1 MNMMRY
7 QRLSPEYLPL
17 PNGRKPPTHPSLR
30 TSITSCKE
38 DNHNSAISTITAAAT
53 ATPSDN
59 SRHHD
64 APNGITAIKPST
76 RVRSTASPDRHF
88 PTTPELIC
96 TKPIIN
102 HNNLHDTTAVLQWG
116 QNKRSRGSR
125 AENRSSG
132 DDSSSGKRRRY
143 QHPSKIQHR
152 SISVIDKQST
162 TPVHNNNNNKNSA
175 SLRNGHLRS
184 STVTTSSSPSAVH
197 RLSRK
202 MEERSS
208 IGQQQH
214 HRLEKRHHHQQQHHH
229 LPTPAEKLLK
239 SSSTTTPHQYHHPFS
254 GKADCTPPPEKD
266 VVTPVITT
274 VETKSVGVIGGGG
287 GGEKINLDLLEW
299 PRIFLSLSRKE
310 KEDDFFAMKG
320 TKLPHRPKK
329 RPKNI
334 DKTLQY
340 CSPGM
345 WLSDLTRGRY
355 EVREK
360 KCVKKKRRGLKG
372 MESMDSDSD

>member
-1 MNMMRY
+1 
-7 QRLSPEYLPL
+7 
-17 PNGRKPPTHPSLR
+17 
-30 TSITSCKE
+30 
-38 DNHNSAISTITAAAT
+38 
-53 ATPSDN
+53 
-59 SRHHD
+59 
-64 APNGITAIKPST
+64 
-76 RVRSTASPDRHF
+76 
-88 PTTPELIC
+88 
-96 TKPIIN
+96 
-102 HNNLHDTTAVLQWG
+102 
-116 QNKRSRGSR
+116 
-125 AENRSSG
+125 
-132 DDSSSGKRRRY
+132 
-143 QHPSKIQHR
+143 
-152 SISVIDKQST
+152 
-162 TPVHNNNNNKNSA
+162 
-175 SLRNGHLRS
+175 
-184 STVTTSSSPSAVH
+184 
-197 RLSRK
+197 

-287 GGEKINLDLLEW
+287 GGEKVNLDLLEW

-334 DKTLQY
+334 DKTLQVCIIY
-340 CSPGM
+340 LP
-345 WLSDLTRGRY
+345 LTYSIHYGLVFLKTCLCVSSVLFARY
-355 EVREK
+355 VAVRFD
-360 KCVKKKRRGLKG
+360 KRKVR
-372 MESMDSDSD
+372 S